1 MCPRSSS
8 TAAPPPAPALTKALL
23 LVGLSGFFFAGQGA
37 CLKRVLAGPDGI
49 GAFEVCTVRGLI
61 QMLGSL
67 LVMARVR
74 PRGIFG
80 TSRRMLGLL
89 FARAI
94 IGFGG
99 IGFAFAS
106 MELLPLGDASA
117 LMFISPIVST
127 LVAWRCLGETIGRV
141 EVAAMAGAIVG
152 VVLVAR
158 PPALGFDRSV
168 HGESDPL
175 GVVLALSSAACAGC
189 AIVLIRALAKQL
201 HWSIVLLWQAMGQLL
216 LSRLVV
222 MPVLGRRW
230 IWPRS
235 EDAALMSLG
244 GALAF
249 VAQMMMTKGLSI
261 AKVGP
266 VTSIRTTN
274 VLAAFLLQALV
285 TAEPV
290 RPLSAVGAVAISSS
304 VVLILLNAR
313 RRAPP
318 PLATADAAVAA
329 AEEAELADVA
339 LRDDSPGPP
348 RDDSPGVVK

>member
-1 MCPRSSS
+1 
-8 TAAPPPAPALTKALL
+8 
-23 LVGLSGFFFAGQGA
+23 
-37 CLKRVLAGPDGI
+37 
-49 GAFEVCTVRGLI
+49 
-61 QMLGSL
+61 
-67 LVMARVR
+67 
-74 PRGIFG
+74 
-80 TSRRMLGLL
+80 
-89 FARAI
+89 
-94 IGFGG
+94 
-99 IGFAFAS
+99 
-106 MELLPLGDASA
+106 
-117 LMFISPIVST
+117 
-127 LVAWRCLGETIGRV
+127 
-141 EVAAMAGAIVG
+141 
-152 VVLVAR
+152 
-158 PPALGFDRSV
+158 
-168 HGESDPL
+168 
-175 GVVLALSSAACAGC
+175 
-189 AIVLIRALAKQL
+189 
-201 HWSIVLLWQAMGQLL
+201 
-216 LSRLVV
+216 
-222 MPVLGRRW
+222 
-230 IWPRS
+230 
-235 EDAALMSLG
+235 MSLG
-244 GALAF
+244 GLLAF